1 MGPGANLNL
10 IATRLQARS
19 ILKKYLEPLREL
31 RSIDKKL
38 RIAISLYAIYLIT
51 RLLSDLP
58 YTLYSLIQY
67 RNFYNLEDFF
77 VFENFIS
84 IIALIAIYLSL
95 KNNVNPMDGDKEKV
109 LTRNLA
115 SVGLMHYILDFYIVK
130 QVIELRPVNARELP
144 QRIPDFLPIDWFTL
158 KFNFGDFSKEFYSP
172 YDYVGPFEFS
182 IALISAIAITLAIV
196 FFFLYLKSVRRESY
210 FKLDISLIFTE
221 FNSKGSRSLVT
232 LILIPFLA
240 LGNMN
245 IQGQD
250 FYSIS
255 FGTRITQ
262 EDLVEFKNKVP
273 SASSELTATEVIQQ
287 RKFFANNAYKV
298 LVENEKMLTR
308 DSISFWSPDSKDLRV
323 ELLAWVDL
331 WKIVLKELALNGYA
345 EKASVFELQQKY
357 KEISGI
363 ALNRAPRLT
372 ESFTKDFWREE
383 FVTPLTY

>member
-1 MGPGANLNL
+1 
-10 IATRLQARS
+10 
-19 ILKKYLEPLREL
+19 
-31 RSIDKKL
+31 
-38 RIAISLYAIYLIT
+38 
-51 RLLSDLP
+51 
-58 YTLYSLIQY
+58 
-67 RNFYNLEDFF
+67 
-77 VFENFIS
+77 
-84 IIALIAIYLSL
+84 
-95 KNNVNPMDGDKEKV
+95 
-109 LTRNLA
+109 
-115 SVGLMHYILDFYIVK
+115 
-130 QVIELRPVNARELP
+130 
-144 QRIPDFLPIDWFTL
+144 
-158 KFNFGDFSKEFYSP
+158 
-172 YDYVGPFEFS
+172 
-182 IALISAIAITLAIV
+182 
-196 FFFLYLKSVRRESY
+196 
-210 FKLDISLIFTE
+210 
-221 FNSKGSRSLVT
+221 
-232 LILIPFLA
+232 
-240 LGNMN
+240 MN